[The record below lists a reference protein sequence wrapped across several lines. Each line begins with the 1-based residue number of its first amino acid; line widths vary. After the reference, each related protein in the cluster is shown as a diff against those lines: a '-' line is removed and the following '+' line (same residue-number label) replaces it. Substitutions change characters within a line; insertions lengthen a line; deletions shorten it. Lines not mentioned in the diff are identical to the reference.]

1 MIVLSTENLSL
12 SFGTTQILKGVSF
25 SAQDGD
31 RIGIIGNN
39 GCGKSTLLK
48 LILGELEADE
58 GNVYISKGKNI
69 GILRQDD
76 AFLQVDGENGEATA
90 LEIMYRSFPELLRA
104 EERLSELE
112 RALESGELPEGRTRD
127 SVVSEYTSL
136 NERFIADGGL
146 EFRGRCA
153 STLSGMGFDKDTMNR
168 PFSTFSGGQRTR
180 LALSGELCREPDV
193 LMLDEPTNHLDI
205 ETLAWL
211 ESFLSSYKKCVMVIS
226 HDRYFLDRVTNKTLC
241 IENHKAKLYGGNYT
255 QSMEQRRIDR
265 EIWERHYKNQQ
276 KEIARQEAYIAQQ
289 RAWNRERNII
299 AAESRLKLLDKMEK
313 IDRPDSVQKGI
324 KFGFSS
330 AITSGNDVLTVKE
343 LGFGYPGGSKLFSGV
358 TLTVKR
364 GDRLFITG
372 PNGCGKSTFIKLLVG
387 RLNPTEG
394 YVYVG
399 YNVSVGYY
407 DQENQNLDHSKTV
420 LEELWSTYPS
430 MTELEIR
437 NTLARFRFTGE
448 DVYKLVGELSGGER
462 ARLTL
467 SKLILSELNLLV
479 LDEPTNHLDIDSREA
494 LESAIGEFEGTV
506 IAVSH
511 DRYFLG
517 KLATRM
523 LDLGGSPDLSATDIS
538 VHRIG
543 EGYEELMRDRQRRA
557 EMGTAVAV
565 ETRTESLAPTGK
577 ELYLQNKKQAAEE
590 RKAQNRKKRLG
601 EEAERLEKELESVEQ
616 EMSGEAAYDY
626 VRLSELD
633 SRKNEIEER
642 LLEIYEEIGV

>member
-112 RALESGELPEGRTRD
+112 KALESGELPEGRTRD

-180 LALSGELCREPDV
+180 LALSKELCREPDV

-324 KFGFSS
+324 RFGFSS

-343 LGFGYPGGSKLFSGV
+343 LA
-358 TLTVKR
+358 KR
-364 GDRLFITG
+364 GL
-372 PNGCGKSTFIKLLVG
+372 PAS
-387 RLNPTEG
+387 
-394 YVYVG
+394 
-399 YNVSVGYY
+399 
-407 DQENQNLDHSKTV
+407 
-420 LEELWSTYPS
+420 
-430 MTELEIR
+430 
-437 NTLARFRFTGE
+437 
-448 DVYKLVGELSGGER
+448 
-462 ARLTL
+462 
-467 SKLILSELNLLV
+467 
-479 LDEPTNHLDIDSREA
+479 
-494 LESAIGEFEGTV
+494 
-506 IAVSH
+506 
-511 DRYFLG
+511 
-517 KLATRM
+517 
-523 LDLGGSPDLSATDIS
+523 
-538 VHRIG
+538 
-543 EGYEELMRDRQRRA
+543 
-557 EMGTAVAV
+557 
-565 ETRTESLAPTGK
+565 
-577 ELYLQNKKQAAEE
+577 
-590 RKAQNRKKRLG
+590 
-601 EEAERLEKELESVEQ
+601 
-616 EMSGEAAYDY
+616 
-626 VRLSELD
+626 
-633 SRKNEIEER
+633 
-642 LLEIYEEIGV
+642 

>member
-127 SVVSEYTSL
+127 SVVAEYTSL

-180 LALSGELCREPDV
+180 LALSKELCREPDV

-265 EIWERHYKNQQ
+265 EIWERH
-276 KEIARQEAYIAQQ
+276 
-289 RAWNRERNII
+289 
-299 AAESRLKLLDKMEK
+299 
-313 IDRPDSVQKGI
+313 
-324 KFGFSS
+324 
-330 AITSGNDVLTVKE
+330 
-343 LGFGYPGGSKLFSGV
+343 
-358 TLTVKR
+358 
-364 GDRLFITG
+364 
-372 PNGCGKSTFIKLLVG
+372 
-387 RLNPTEG
+387 
-394 YVYVG
+394 
-399 YNVSVGYY
+399 
-407 DQENQNLDHSKTV
+407 
-420 LEELWSTYPS
+420 
-430 MTELEIR
+430 
-437 NTLARFRFTGE
+437 
-448 DVYKLVGELSGGER
+448 
-462 ARLTL
+462 
-467 SKLILSELNLLV
+467 
-479 LDEPTNHLDIDSREA
+479 
-494 LESAIGEFEGTV
+494 
-506 IAVSH
+506 
-511 DRYFLG
+511 
-517 KLATRM
+517 
-523 LDLGGSPDLSATDIS
+523 
-538 VHRIG
+538 
-543 EGYEELMRDRQRRA
+543 
-557 EMGTAVAV
+557 
-565 ETRTESLAPTGK
+565 
-577 ELYLQNKKQAAEE
+577 
-590 RKAQNRKKRLG
+590 
-601 EEAERLEKELESVEQ
+601 
-616 EMSGEAAYDY
+616 
-626 VRLSELD
+626 
-633 SRKNEIEER
+633 
-642 LLEIYEEIGV
+642 